1 MASVGGIIIFGN
13 VDDGD
18 SYAAGGILGAG
29 NEYSKVYNCLAW
41 GDISYGGLNAGLDY
55 LGGIAGSSAPSVQ
68 NCVAL
73 QNSLTGPK
81 AAQLQ
86 PGNATVGNANNLAF
100 SGSTSKGEKQGT
112 QIYKKNGIWYSDA
125 ACTQRLTWDGVL
137 NAEDPDTKDAPKVW
151 TFTTQAYRLPK
162 LPVMPAY
169 PQTVSS
175 LPVMLSSTTFKSIR
189 PQTYTGQPITPTLV
203 PAYGI
208 GPLTAGQDYT
218 AVYSNNTE
226 VGTATVT
233 VTALETGNC
242 IGSTQMT
249 FKIVPVVQPDV
260 SALISKMYKALL
272 NHDASQTDL
281 TKWTEQLK
289 SGEITLSQFAADIV
303 FGAEYKERNLGNEDF
318 VKSLYLGLL
327 NREADSEGLSSKVN
341 ALSAGTARE
350 TVFNDFVGSTDFA
363 AIAKTYSL
371 TAGSGVTVPDPV
383 KPDPGSD
390 GSDSGSDHSGSGSNG
405 SDSGSD
411 GAGTGFAGNYMSG
424 GKLTSASAFVTQLYN
439 ISLNRKPDNTGLAG
453 WTDQLNK
460 GHVSLSQVAAG
471 IFFSAEN
478 KARNLCNED
487 FVISLY
493 RSILSREPS
502 ALELSSWVNG
512 LHSGMKREAVFN
524 TFILSTEFAGKA
536 KDSGFT
542 IGSGIEVPPI
552 GTVPTGPCSLDGKP
566 DPVSAFIMQLYNT
579 ALDRRPTDTDLHSWV
594 TGLRSGSVSGSDTA
608 RSFFAG
614 AEFTARKLEDKDFI
628 YRLYL
633 ALLGREPSADELSSW
648 LNALR
653 SGTDRNAIF
662 DHFAGSTEFAGLCTG
677 AGIRP

>member
-1 MASVGGIIIFGN
+1 
-13 VDDGD
+13 
-18 SYAAGGILGAG
+18 
-29 NEYSKVYNCLAW
+29 
-41 GDISYGGLNAGLDY
+41 
-55 LGGIAGSSAPSVQ
+55 
-68 NCVAL
+68 
-73 QNSLTGPK
+73 
-81 AAQLQ
+81 
-86 PGNATVGNANNLAF
+86 
-100 SGSTSKGEKQGT
+100 
-112 QIYKKNGIWYSDA
+112 
-125 ACTQRLTWDGVL
+125 
-137 NAEDPDTKDAPKVW
+137 
-151 TFTTQAYRLPK
+151 
-162 LPVMPAY
+162 
-169 PQTVSS
+169 
-175 LPVMLSSTTFKSIR
+175 
-189 PQTYTGQPITPTLV
+189 
-203 PAYGI
+203 
-208 GPLTAGQDYT
+208 
-218 AVYSNNTE
+218 
-226 VGTATVT
+226 
-233 VTALETGNC
+233 
-242 IGSTQMT
+242 
-249 FKIVPVVQPDV
+249 
-260 SALISKMYKALL
+260 
-272 NHDASQTDL
+272 
-281 TKWTEQLK
+281 
-289 SGEITLSQFAADIV
+289 
-303 FGAEYKERNLGNEDF
+303 
-318 VKSLYLGLL
+318 
-327 NREADSEGLSSKVN
+327 
-341 ALSAGTARE
+341 
-350 TVFNDFVGSTDFA
+350 
-363 AIAKTYSL
+363 
-371 TAGSGVTVPDPV
+371 
-383 KPDPGSD
+383 
-390 GSDSGSDHSGSGSNG
+390 
-405 SDSGSD
+405 
-411 GAGTGFAGNYMSG
+411 MSG

-471 IFFSAEN
+471 ILFSAEN

-524 TFILSTEFAGKA
+524 TFILSTEFAEKA

-594 TGLRSGSVSGSDTA
+594 TGLRSGSVSGRDTA